1 MIVGLANLESDGV
14 PSQRDIRVDLPPM
27 IAKTLTRLLRIGSES
42 IREAAATILK
52 GGLVVYPTDTVY
64 GLGCHPFD
72 KEAVNKVLDVK
83 RRSKGNFPVLVG
95 SIEKAKELG
104 EVDGNAE
111 TLALRFWPGPL
122 TIVVSSSAEFPPPIV
137 GTGRMVGL
145 RIPGRTDTLDLISMC
160 GGSLVGTSANIS
172 GAPSI
177 TRAEEALKTFDGKVE
192 LVLDGGSLSKRPE
205 STVVRVTGKHVDIL
219 REGAISRQEIVM
231 ALRTKVE
238 HRD

>member
-1 MIVGLANLESDGV
+1 MIVGLANFESDGV

-42 IREAAATILK
+42 IREAAATIFK

-72 KEAVNKVLDVK
+72 KEAVNKVSDVK

-122 TIVVSSSAEFPPPIV
+122 TIVVSSRAEFPPAIV
-137 GTGRMVGL
+137 GTDRMVGL
-145 RIPGRTDTLDLISMC
+145 RIPGRKDTLDLISMC

-172 GAPSI
+172 GAPST
-177 TRAEEALKTFDGKVE
+177 TRAEEALKTFEGKVD
-192 LVLDGGSLSKRPE
+192 LVLDGGSLSKSPE
-205 STVVRVTGKHVDIL
+205 STVVRVAGNHVDIL

-231 ALRTKVE
+231 ALKAKVE
-238 HRD
+238 H

>member
-1 MIVGLANLESDGV
+1 M
-14 PSQRDIRVDLPPM
+14 PPM

-42 IREAAATILK
+42 IREAAATIFK

-72 KEAVNKVLDVK
+72 KEAVNKVSDVK

-122 TIVVSSSAEFPPPIV
+122 TIVVSSRAEFPPAIV
-137 GTGRMVGL
+137 GTDRMVGL
-145 RIPGRTDTLDLISMC
+145 RIPGRKDTLDLISMC

-172 GAPSI
+172 GAPST
-177 TRAEEALKTFDGKVE
+177 TRAEEALKTFEGKVD
-192 LVLDGGSLSKRPE
+192 LVLDGGSLSKSPE
-205 STVVRVTGKHVDIL
+205 STVVRVAGNHVDIL

-231 ALRTKVE
+231 ALKAKVE
-238 HRD
+238 H

>member
-1 MIVGLANLESDGV
+1 MAS
-14 PSQRDIRVDLPPM
+14 PSERDIRVDLPSM
-27 IAKTLTRLLRIGSES
+27 LASMLTRLLRIDKES
-42 IREAAATILK
+42 LREAASAILK

-72 KEAVNKVLDVK
+72 KEAVNKVADVK
-83 RRSKGNFPVLVG
+83 RRSKGNFPVLTS

-104 EVDGNAE
+104 EVDGDAE

-122 TIVVSSSAEFPPPIV
+122 TIVVSSRAEFPPPIV
-137 GTGRMVGL
+137 GSDRMVGL
-145 RIPGRTDTLDLISMC
+145 RVPGRKDTLDFIVMC

-177 TRAEEALKTFDGKVE
+177 RRADEAFKTFDGKVD
-192 LVLDGGSLSKRPE
+192 LVLDGGSLSKSPE

-219 REGAISRQEIVM
+219 REGAVSREEMVI
-231 ALRTKVE
+231 ALKTKVE

>member
-1 MIVGLANLESDGV
+1 MIVGLANFESDGV

-42 IREAAATILK
+42 IREAAATIFK

-72 KEAVNKVLDVK
+72 KEAVNKVSDVK
-83 RRSKGNFPVLVG
+83 RRSKGNFPLLVG

-122 TIVVSSSAEFPPPIV
+122 TIVVSSRAEFPPAIV
-137 GTGRMVGL
+137 GTDRMVGL
-145 RIPGRTDTLDLISMC
+145 RIPGRKDTLDLISMC

-172 GAPSI
+172 GAPSM
-177 TRAEEALKTFDGKVE
+177 TRAEEALKTFEGKVD
-192 LVLDGGSLSKRPE
+192 LVLDGGSLSKSPE
-205 STVVRVTGKHVDIL
+205 STVVRVAGNHVDIL

-231 ALRTKVE
+231 ALKAKVE
-238 HRD
+238 H

>member
-1 MIVGLANLESDGV
+1 M
-14 PSQRDIRVDLPPM
+14 
-27 IAKTLTRLLRIGSES
+27 LTRLLRIDKES

-72 KEAVNKVLDVK
+72 KEAVNKVSDVK
-83 RRSKGNFPVLVG
+83 RRSKGNFPVLVR

-104 EVDGNAE
+104 EVEGDAE

-122 TIVVSSSAEFPPPIV
+122 TIVVSSRTEFPPPIV
-137 GTGRMVGL
+137 GSDSMVGL
-145 RIPGRTDTLDLISMC
+145 RVPGRKDTLDFITMC

-172 GAPSI
+172 GAPSV
-177 TRAEEALKTFDGKVE
+177 RQVEEALETFDGKVD
-192 LVLDGGSLSKRPE
+192 LVLDGGSLSKSPE

-219 REGAISRQEIVM
+219 REGAVSRQEIVM
-231 ALRTKVE
+231 ALKAKVE

>member
-1 MIVGLANLESDGV
+1 MPSMLAS
-14 PSQRDIRVDLPPM
+14 
-27 IAKTLTRLLRIGSES
+27 TLTRLLRIRSES

-72 KEAVNKVLDVK
+72 KVAVNKVADVK
-83 RRSKGNFPVLVG
+83 RRSKGNFPVLIS

-104 EVDGNAE
+104 EVDGDAE

-122 TIVVSSSAEFPPPIV
+122 TIVVSSRAEFPPLVV
-137 GTGRMVGL
+137 GTDRMVGL
-145 RIPGRTDTLDLISMC
+145 RVPGRKDTLDLISMC

-172 GAPSI
+172 GAPST
-177 TRAEEALKTFDGKVE
+177 TRAEEALKTFEGKVD
-192 LVLDGGSLSKRPE
+192 LVLDGGSLSKNPE
-205 STVVRVTGKHVDIL
+205 STVLRVTGKHVDIL

-231 ALRTKVE
+231 ALKAKVE
-238 HRD
+238 H

>member
-1 MIVGLANLESDGV
+1 MFAS
-14 PSQRDIRVDLPPM
+14 M
-27 IAKTLTRLLRIGSES
+27 LTRLLRIDEES

-72 KEAVNKVLDVK
+72 KEAVNKVADVK

-104 EVDGNAE
+104 EVHGDAE

-122 TIVVSSSAEFPPPIV
+122 TIVVSSTAEFPPAIV
-137 GTGRMVGL
+137 GSDRMVGL
-145 RIPGRTDTLDLISMC
+145 RVPGRRDTLDFITMC

-172 GAPSI
+172 GAPSV
-177 TRAEEALKTFDGKVE
+177 RQVEEALKTFDGKVD
-192 LVLDGGSLSKRPE
+192 LVLDGGSLSKSSE

-219 REGAISRQEIVM
+219 REGAVSRQEIVM
-231 ALRTKVE
+231 ALKTKVE
-238 HRD
+238 H

>member
-1 MIVGLANLESDGV
+1 MLAS
-14 PSQRDIRVDLPPM
+14 
-27 IAKTLTRLLRIGSES
+27 ALTRLLRIGSES
-42 IREAAATILK
+42 IREAATTILK

-72 KEAVNKVLDVK
+72 KEAVNKVADVK

-104 EVDGNAE
+104 EVDGDAE

-122 TIVVSSSAEFPPPIV
+122 TIVVSSRAEFPPGVV
-137 GTGRMVGL
+137 GTDRMVGL
-145 RIPGRTDTLDLISMC
+145 RVPGRKDTLDLISMC

-172 GAPSI
+172 GAPSM
-177 TRAEEALKTFDGKVE
+177 RRVDEALKTFEGKID
-192 LVLDGGSLSKRPE
+192 LVLDGGSLSKSPE

-219 REGAISRQEIVM
+219 REGAVSRQEIVR
-231 ALRTKVE
+231 ALKAKVE

>member
-1 MIVGLANLESDGV
+1 M
-14 PSQRDIRVDLPPM
+14 
-27 IAKTLTRLLRIGSES
+27 TRLRRIGSES

-72 KEAVNKVLDVK
+72 KEAVNKVADVK

-104 EVDGNAE
+104 EVDGDAE

-122 TIVVSSSAEFPPPIV
+122 TIVVSSRVEFPPRVV
-137 GTGRMVGL
+137 GTDRMVGL
-145 RIPGRTDTLDLISMC
+145 RVPRRKDTLDLISMC

-172 GAPSI
+172 GAPST
-177 TRAEEALKTFDGKVE
+177 TRAEEALKTFEGKVD
-192 LVLDGGSLSKRPE
+192 LVLDGGTLSKSPE
-205 STVVRVTGKHVDIL
+205 STVVRVTDRHIDIL

-231 ALRTKVE
+231 ALKAKVE
-238 HRD
+238 H

>member
-1 MIVGLANLESDGV
+1 MPSMVES
-14 PSQRDIRVDLPPM
+14 
-27 IAKTLTRLLRIGSES
+27 TLTRLLRIGNES

-72 KEAVNKVLDVK
+72 EEAVNKVADLK

-95 SIEKAKELG
+95 SIERAKELG
-104 EVDGNAE
+104 EVDGDAE

-122 TIVVSSSAEFPPPIV
+122 TIVVSSRAEFPPRIV
-137 GTGRMVGL
+137 GSDGMVGL
-145 RIPGRTDTLDLISMC
+145 RVPGRKDTLDFIAMC
-160 GGSLVGTSANIS
+160 GGSIVGTSANIS
-172 GAPSI
+172 GAPSM
-177 TRAEEALKTFDGKVE
+177 RQAQEAQKTFEGKVD

-231 ALRTKVE
+231 ALKAKVE
-238 HRD
+238 H

>member
-1 MIVGLANLESDGV
+1 MPSMLAS
-14 PSQRDIRVDLPPM
+14 
-27 IAKTLTRLLRIGSES
+27 TLTRLLRIGSES

-72 KEAVNKVLDVK
+72 RGAVNKVADVK
-83 RRSKGNFPVLVG
+83 RRDRGNLPVLVA

-104 EVDGNAE
+104 EVDGDAE

-122 TIVVSSSAEFPPPIV
+122 TIVVSSRAEFPPGVV
-137 GTGRMVGL
+137 GTDRMVGL
-145 RIPGRTDTLDLISMC
+145 RVPGRKDTLDLISMC

-177 TRAEEALKTFDGKVE
+177 RRAEEAMKTFDGKVD
-192 LVLDGGSLSKRPE
+192 LVLDGGSLSKSPE

-219 REGAISRQEIVM
+219 REGTVSRQEIIM
-231 ALRTKVE
+231 ALKAKVE

>member
-1 MIVGLANLESDGV
+1 M
-14 PSQRDIRVDLPPM
+14 PPM

-42 IREAAATILK
+42 IREAAATIFK

-72 KEAVNKVLDVK
+72 KEAVNKVSDVK
-83 RRSKGNFPVLVG
+83 RRSKGNFPLLVG

-122 TIVVSSSAEFPPPIV
+122 TIVVSSRAEFPPAIV
-137 GTGRMVGL
+137 GTDRMVGL
-145 RIPGRTDTLDLISMC
+145 RIPGRKDTLDLISMC

-172 GAPSI
+172 GAPST
-177 TRAEEALKTFDGKVE
+177 TRAEEALKTFEGKVD
-192 LVLDGGSLSKRPE
+192 LVLDGGSLSKSPE
-205 STVVRVTGKHVDIL
+205 STVVRVAGNHVDIL

-231 ALRTKVE
+231 ALKAKVE
-238 HRD
+238 H

>member
-1 MIVGLANLESDGV
+1 MFVS
-14 PSQRDIRVDLPPM
+14 
-27 IAKTLTRLLRIGSES
+27 TLTKLLRIDENS

-72 KEAVNKVLDVK
+72 KEAVKKVSDVK

-104 EVDGNAE
+104 EVEGDAE

-122 TIVVSSSAEFPPPIV
+122 TIVVSSRTEFPLPIV
-137 GTGRMVGL
+137 GSDRMVGL
-145 RIPGRTDTLDLISMC
+145 RVPRRKDTLDFVAMC

-172 GAPSI
+172 GAPSV
-177 TRAEEALKTFDGKVE
+177 RQVEEALKTFDGKVD
-192 LVLDGGSLSKRPE
+192 LVLDGGSLSKSPE
-205 STVVRVTGKHVDIL
+205 STVVRVMGKHVDIL
-219 REGAISRQEIVM
+219 REGAVSRQEIVM
-231 ALRTKVE
+231 ALKTKVE

>member
-1 MIVGLANLESDGV
+1 MLGS
-14 PSQRDIRVDLPPM
+14 
-27 IAKTLTRLLRIGSES
+27 TLTRLLRIGSES

-72 KEAVNKVLDVK
+72 KEAVNKVADVK

-104 EVDGNAE
+104 EVDGDAE

-122 TIVVSSSAEFPPPIV
+122 TIVVSSRADFPPLIV
-137 GTGRMVGL
+137 GSDRMVGL
-145 RIPGRTDTLDLISMC
+145 RVPGRKDTLDFIAMC
-160 GGSLVGTSANIS
+160 GGSLLGTSANIS

-177 TRAEEALKTFDGKVE
+177 RRPDEALKTFQGKVD
-192 LVLDGGSLSKRPE
+192 LVLDGGSLSKSPE
-205 STVVRVTGKHVDIL
+205 STVVRATGKRVDVL
-219 REGAISRQEIVM
+219 REGAVSRQEIVM
-231 ALRTKVE
+231 ALKAKVE
-238 HRD
+238 HPD

>member
-1 MIVGLANLESDGV
+1 MLVS
-14 PSQRDIRVDLPPM
+14 
-27 IAKTLTRLLRIGSES
+27 TLTRLLRIGGES
-42 IREAAATILK
+42 IREAAAMILK

-72 KEAVNKVLDVK
+72 KEAVNVVADVK

-104 EVDGNAE
+104 EVDGDAE

-122 TIVVSSSAEFPPPIV
+122 TIVASSRVDFPLPIA
-137 GTGRMVGL
+137 GGDCMVGL
-145 RIPGRTDTLDLISMC
+145 RVPGRRDTLDFIEMC

-172 GAPSI
+172 GSPSM
-177 TRAEEALKTFDGKVE
+177 RQAEEALKTFDGKVD
-192 LVLDGGSLSKRPE
+192 LVLDGGSLSKSLE
-205 STVVRVTGKHVDIL
+205 STVVRATGKHVEIL
-219 REGAISRQEIVM
+219 REGAVSRQEIVM
-231 ALRTKVE
+231 ALKATVE

>member
-1 MIVGLANLESDGV
+1 MLAS
-14 PSQRDIRVDLPPM
+14 
-27 IAKTLTRLLRIGSES
+27 TLTRLLRIGSES

-72 KEAVNKVLDVK
+72 RGAVNKVADVK
-83 RRSKGNFPVLVG
+83 RRGKGNLPVLVA

-104 EVDGNAE
+104 EVDGDAE

-122 TIVVSSSAEFPPPIV
+122 TIVVSSRAEFPPGVV
-137 GTGRMVGL
+137 GTDRMVGL
-145 RIPGRTDTLDLISMC
+145 RVPGRKDTLDLISMC

-177 TRAEEALKTFDGKVE
+177 RRAEEAMKTFDGKVD
-192 LVLDGGSLSKRPE
+192 LVLDGGSLSKSPE

-219 REGAISRQEIVM
+219 REGTVSRQEIIM
-231 ALRTKVE
+231 ALKAKVE